1 MQMMSERYSIWRRH
15 LLQSMAL
22 AVPAMAMRPVRKP
35 AMAAPA
41 GDGWQVLSPTEVALL
56 EPLVAR
62 LIPADN
68 LGPGALE
75 AGVAHYID
83 GQMATPWAEGD
94 HFYAKG
100 PFEPGLP
107 TQGYQFSHTPAAL
120 FRMGLVRLG
129 EVVQQQH
136 NAPFQNLSPEVQDG
150 VLTQLEKGELD
161 LSPIPG
167 PLFFQTV
174 LDLTLEGFFADP
186 LYGGN
191 RDMVG
196 WKLVGFPGY
205 YSSYVAEIERHNLPF
220 TRPPQS
226 LADLARAH
234 AEDAQHGHAP
244 SPQNI
249 GHGGQHP

>member
-1 MQMMSERYSIWRRH
+1 MMSERHMIWRRH

-22 AVPAMAMRPVRKP
+22 AVPALAVRPLRRP
-35 AMAAPA
+35 ALAAPA
-41 GDGWQVLSPTEVALL
+41 GEGWQVLSASEVALL
-56 EPLVAR
+56 EPLVGR

-68 LGPGALE
+68 LGPGARE
-75 AGVAHYID
+75 AGAAIYID
-83 GQMATPWAEGD
+83 RQMATPWAEGD
-94 HFYAKG
+94 HFYAHG
-100 PFEPGLP
+100 PFEAGLP
-107 TQGYQFSHTPAAL
+107 TQGYQFSQTPAGL
-120 FRMGLVRLG
+120 FRMGLVRLA

-136 NAPFQNLSPEVQDG
+136 NAPFQDLPPEMQDG
-150 VLTQLEKGELD
+150 VLTQLEKGDLD

-167 PLFFQTV
+167 PLFFQTL
-174 LDLTLEGFFADP
+174 LDLTIEGFFADP

-244 SPQNI
+244 SPQHI
-249 GHGGQHP
+249 GHEGGQHP